1 MNGHS
6 TPSAPW
12 TRFSRVALVVGL
24 AAGAILGAAAW
35 LSPADAVPR
44 ILPGYLTVFLYF
56 LGLTLG
62 SCVLLMIHG
71 LTGGRWGMFIG
82 RSLSA
87 AVAPLPLLAVLFL
100 PIAFGVEQLYPW
112 AGPDAAAHDR
122 IVAAKSQYLNV
133 EAFEIRAA
141 IAFGL
146 WLLGAHFLRR
156 WTQPAD
162 ASRVLVARRRLGKLS
177 GPGLICY
184 GLTMTFASVD
194 WNMSL
199 MPEWYSSMLPV
210 IGWGGQVLSAMAL
223 ATLATALVREAA
235 PWAEV
240 ASKERFSDLGGLLFT
255 FTMFWAYTSFMQFLI
270 IWSGNLPHE
279 ITYYLVRTA
288 GSWWYVFISVVVLAW
303 AIPYFSLLLR
313 PIKTN
318 PRRLAAVAALLLV
331 MRLVDTYWWIMPSVY
346 PDGVVLSWEELLS
359 LLAIGGLWSS
369 VFTSRFAQVLTS
381 PIKEFGL
388 KEWAASL
395 PTEHGHG

>member
-6 TPSAPW
+6 TPAVQW
-12 TRFSRVALVVGL
+12 MRFSRGALMVGL
-24 AAGAILGAAAW
+24 AAAVILAGAAW
-35 LSPADAVPR
+35 LSPAEVPR

-56 LGLTLG
+56 LGLSLG

-87 AVAPLPLLAVLFL
+87 AVTPLPLLALLFL

-112 AGPDAAAHDR
+112 AAPDAAAHDP
-122 IVAAKSQYLNV
+122 IIAAKAKYLNV
-133 EAFEIRAA
+133 DGFELRAA

-146 WLLGAHFLRR
+146 WLLLAHFLRR
-156 WTQPAD
+156 WTQPGDPQTVA
-162 ASRVLVARRRLGKLS
+162 VARSRLAKLS
-177 GPGLICY
+177 GPGLIGY

-199 MPEWYSSMLPV
+199 LPHWYSSMLPV
-210 IGWGGQVLSAMAL
+210 IGWGAQVLSAMAL
-223 ATLATALVREAA
+223 ATLVTTLVRGAA
-235 PWAEV
+235 PWAQV
-240 ASKERFSDLGGLLFT
+240 ASAERFGDLAGLLFT

-279 ITYYLVRTA
+279 ITYFLTRTA
-288 GSWWYVFISVVVLAW
+288 GSWFYVFLAVVVLAW
-303 AIPYFSLLLR
+303 AIPYFSLLFR

-318 PRRLAAVAALLLV
+318 PQRLAVVAGLLLV

-346 PDGVVLSWEELLS
+346 PEGVVLWWQEVLS

-369 VFTSRFAQVLTS
+369 VFTSRFAQALTG
-381 PIKEFGL
+381 PIEEFGL
-388 KEWAASL
+388 KEWTGAL
-395 PTEHGHG
+395 PKGNHHG